1 MKPTPDQSAIQP
13 PVTTIRCRENGPLV
27 IELPHDEQ
35 GRPLAAIRVND
46 HLGQAFPLPI
56 QKRAVALCRCG
67 HSAARPFCDGSHR
80 DCGFSAG
87 ETAST
92 DTHLEKQ
99 ARNDGQNSPREGCE
113 ADSAEQSG
121 SPFHPKPSR
130 ERD

>member
-35 GRPLAAIRVND
+35 GQPLAAIRVND
-46 HLGQAFPLPI
+46 HLGQSFPLPS

-67 HSAARPFCDGSHR
+67 HSATRPFCDGSHR
-80 DCGFSAG
+80 NCGFSAE

-92 DTHLEKQ
+92 DKKLVKQ
-99 ARNDGQNSPREGCE
+99 SKKND
-113 ADSAEQSG
+113 D
-121 SPFHPKPSR
+121 
-130 ERD
+130 

>member
-1 MKPTPDQSAIQP
+1 MKPTAEHSAIQP

-46 HLGQAFPLPI
+46 HLGQAFQLPS

-67 HSAARPFCDGSHR
+67 HSATRPFCDGSHR
-80 DCGFSAG
+80 DCGFFAG
-87 ETAST
+87 ETALT
-92 DTHLEKQ
+92 DTNL
-99 ARNDGQNSPREGCE
+99 ARQSKANGQNSPPEGGE

-121 SPFHPKPSR
+121 SSFHRKPSPG
-130 ERD
+130 RD

>member
-1 MKPTPDQSAIQP
+1 MKPSADHSDVQP

-46 HLGQAFPLPI
+46 HLGQAFQLPS

-67 HSAARPFCDGSHR
+67 HSATRPFCDGSHR
-80 DCGFSAG
+80 DCGFLAR
-87 ETAST
+87 ETASN
-92 DTHLEKQ
+92 DTNLAKQ
-99 ARNDGQNSPREGCE
+99 SKADGKNSPPEGGE

-121 SPFHPKPSR
+121 SSFRPKPSPG
-130 ERD
+130 RD